1 MPNYKLSKDLKKRME
16 KELRQY
22 WGNIKKIEQLE
33 KEIIEESG
41 TGNTQGKT
49 NVTSDPT
56 SQKVLKLISTRS
68 LILLNQRIMYV
79 ANTIN
84 RLKPFEK
91 EIFNLIFREN
101 RDCLYCETMKGISKT
116 TYYNIMNKSIYYLAE
131 EWGEI

>member
-41 TGNTQGKT
+41 TRNTQGKT

-101 RDCLYCETMKGISKT
+101 RDWLYCETMKGISKT

>member
-1 MPNYKLSKDLKKRME
+1 MPNYKLSKDFKKRME

-33 KEIIEESG
+33 KEIIEEPG

-101 RDCLYCETMKGISKT
+101 RDWLYCETMKGISKT

>member
-101 RDCLYCETMKGISKT
+101 RDCAFGNE
-116 TYYNIMNKSIYYLAE
+116 
-131 EWGEI
+131 

>member
-56 SQKVLKLISTRS
+56 S

-101 RDCLYCETMKGISKT
+101 RDWLYCETMKGISKT

>member
-1 MPNYKLSKDLKKRME
+1 MPNYKLSKYLKKRME

-101 RDCLYCETMKGISKT
+101 RDWLYCETMKGISKT

>member
-101 RDCLYCETMKGISKT
+101 RDWLYCENMKGISKT